1 MLKKRCDKKFEQI
14 EGRAPL
20 NERMRMNRDRKDYN
34 ITFLLY
40 GSHSGQGRI
49 AFKDNQ
55 GESHSLLL
63 ISQPLQLTLKDVRDE
78 DKLSETLVRKY
89 VAIDKFD
96 LWVKDLQ
103 RRLKLKK
110 GDSEKI
116 TKKEFDELNTREA
129 WREET
134 GTTEEQRK
142 RRKSKTTDRRFDLIH
157 DTELFNKL
165 LNRLVLKNKE
175 LVQQY
180 PNLEDYTTAIKITDI
195 SDVTNRG
202 GGDDETKRKL
212 KDGDEK
218 SLYHY
223 SIWTDLN
230 VDAEYFV
237 NAIENEEHTEGE
249 CWINTMID
257 HYKDTLMSSN
267 KWESKRMTR
276 DKILKLMNL
285 TEEEFRTNGASVEDM
300 EPVFKEFK
308 LTVRLYNYL
317 GQKIY
322 SYDPELKNKN
332 IPALFGLIKGNH
344 IYTMNDNIM
353 SVSRRNIEEDMKI
366 VASTDFKLNS
376 KDKPVKY
383 DFFNDIDDVMKIVKD
398 NEEEGE
404 VNLVSRKDLNCIY
417 CQFKRAK
424 YEPKITMGAGGAVS
438 SLKLKFNK
446 LTINIRS
453 QSLIECAVDTCVNSN
468 DADMF
473 NAVNQAFFDFKKGLC
488 NPNHKSYHD
497 NDDLNIFSIA
507 HTIAPSGYLK
517 TIGGYENKYVELDR
531 RKAYTKS
538 TIDTV
543 EIPFFFRNLTFGK
556 SIAMST
562 MILTR

>member
-1 MLKKRCDKKFEQI
+1 M
-14 EGRAPL
+14 
-20 NERMRMNRDRKDYN
+20 
-34 ITFLLY
+34 
-40 GSHSGQGRI
+40 
-49 AFKDNQ
+49 
-55 GESHSLLL
+55 L
-63 ISQPLQLTLKDVRDE
+63 ISQPLQLTLKNGRDE

-202 GGDDETKRKL
+202 GGDGETKRKL

-223 SIWTDLN
+223 SIWTELN

-344 IYTMNDNIM
+344 IYT
-353 SVSRRNIEEDMKI
+353 
-366 VASTDFKLNS
+366 
-376 KDKPVKY
+376 
-383 DFFNDIDDVMKIVKD
+383 
-398 NEEEGE
+398 
-404 VNLVSRKDLNCIY
+404 
-417 CQFKRAK
+417 
-424 YEPKITMGAGGAVS
+424 
-438 SLKLKFNK
+438 
-446 LTINIRS
+446 IR
-453 QSLIECAVDTCVNSN
+453 
-468 DADMF
+468 
-473 NAVNQAFFDFKKGLC
+473 
-488 NPNHKSYHD
+488 
-497 NDDLNIFSIA
+497 
-507 HTIAPSGYLK
+507 
-517 TIGGYENKYVELDR
+517 
-531 RKAYTKS
+531 
-538 TIDTV
+538 
-543 EIPFFFRNLTFGK
+543 
-556 SIAMST
+556 
-562 MILTR
+562 